1 GDLANTTGATV
12 TTPNGELIG
21 YAKSVGYFAFFVLP
35 TIIFFSA
42 LTAIAYHSG
51 VMQLVV
57 QGLAWIMAKSTGTS
71 GAETLSTAAN
81 IFVGQ
86 TEAPL
91 MIRPFV
97 AACTQSE
104 LMVIM
109 VGGFASIASGV
120 LGLYTAWL
128 SPFIANAGGHL
139 AAACFISA
147 PATLVVG
154 KLLIPETQTPVTSA
168 GVEFKVE

>member
-1 GDLANTTGATV
+1 
-12 TTPNGELIG
+12 
-21 YAKSVGYFAFFVLP
+21 
-35 TIIFFSA
+35 
-42 LTAIAYHSG
+42 
-51 VMQLVV
+51 V
-57 QGLAWIMAKSTGTS
+57 QGLAWVMSRTTGTS

-91 MIRPFV
+91 MIRPFI

-109 VGGFASIASGV
+109 VGGFANIASGV

-154 KLLIPETQTPVTSA
+154 KLLMPETQTAQTSA
-168 GVEFKVE
+168 G